1 MKNKE
6 YNFLISFIYGLY
18 FVLIGHYVMTEDKE
32 VFLSYFSEWGIYTFL
47 SLLSIHSLFLIN
59 HPRVKEKLNIVKERK
74 FAYLIFSFLL
84 AHLINL
90 YHPLLKI
97 SDYFANLLIWNQ
109 SFIIF
114 IIGAMMFAW
123 GAYLLKKGG
132 DQKVLITVCM
142 VLFIHGF
149 YNALFLVSIKKQ
161 FSSYEVVYESV
172 VKNNIDFK
180 NCAKEVTC
188 VKLNDKERKEFLLS
202 GAQSIPDKQLKK
214 VIFIYMNNLANQIEK
229 DKNDITVYSY
239 LNSPID
245 FIQLYQPIAVYSK
258 KNGYLIVDYLTPN
271 KISSDHIKTYKRLLG
286 TATIMWLSLLLLLNF
301 FHAIFL
307 KYRLK
312 KLANKPVSVEEN
324 END

>member
-1 MKNKE
+1 
-6 YNFLISFIYGLY
+6 
-18 FVLIGHYVMTEDKE
+18 
-32 VFLSYFSEWGIYTFL
+32 
-47 SLLSIHSLFLIN
+47 
-59 HPRVKEKLNIVKERK
+59 
-74 FAYLIFSFLL
+74 
-84 AHLINL
+84 
-90 YHPLLKI
+90 
-97 SDYFANLLIWNQ
+97 
-109 SFIIF
+109 
-114 IIGAMMFAW
+114 
-123 GAYLLKKGG
+123 
-132 DQKVLITVCM
+132 M

-202 GAQSIPDKQLKK
+202 GAQSIPDEQLKK
-214 VIFIYMNNLANQIEK
+214 VIFIYMNNLANKIEK
-229 DKNDITVYSY
+229 DKNDITIYSY

-271 KISSDHIKTYKRLLG
+271 KISGDHIKTYKRLLG